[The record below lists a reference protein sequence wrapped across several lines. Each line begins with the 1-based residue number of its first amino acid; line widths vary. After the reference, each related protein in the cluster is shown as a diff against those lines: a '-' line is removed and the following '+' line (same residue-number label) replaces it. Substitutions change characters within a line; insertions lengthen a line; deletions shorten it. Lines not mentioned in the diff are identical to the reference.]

1 MFGIEPLISGYI
13 LAGEALAWSAA
24 TMMVA
29 AATVSAGRMLI
40 RVGTALV
47 AAGAAGLALVVPAGS
62 LAGIIVCVLLPGVG
76 FGLCWPAIVQR
87 TVRFAAEPER
97 ALAAAAPG
105 TVQRIGYAVG
115 AAATGIAANQ
125 SGLADG
131 MSLAAARAAGFWV
144 FAAFIPVLVVGL
156 GAAWRFTAAKEP

>member
-1 MFGIEPLISGYI
+1 MFGTEPLISGYI
-13 LAGEALAWSAA
+13 LAGEALAWSAG
-24 TMMVA
+24 TMAVSA
-29 AATVSAGRMLI
+29 APVSAGKVLI

-47 AAGAAGLALVVPAGS
+47 AAGAAGLALAVPAGS
-62 LAGIIVCVLLPGVG
+62 LVGIVACVLLQGVG
-76 FGLCWPAIVQR
+76 FGLCWPSIVQR
-87 TVRFAAEPER
+87 TVRFAAAPER

-115 AAATGIAANQ
+115 AAAAGIAANL

-131 MSLAAARAAGFWV
+131 ISLAAARTAGFWV
-144 FAAFIPVLVVGL
+144 FAAFVPMLLVGL